1 MSLSYILLEKD
12 FETSRDG
19 LTYKVKAT
27 AVFLVHQLPPEVGK
41 WHVNFDVRTGQL
53 TAYAPDQRL
62 ISKAAAQRAA
72 EQAFDSGEV
81 EQFIE
86 ANLKTW
92 IIIGAID
99 PVLRR

>member
-1 MSLSYILLEKD
+1 MSQSHILLEKE

-19 LTYKVKAT
+19 FTYKVKAT
-27 AVFLVHQLPPEVGK
+27 AVFLVHQLPEAGK
-41 WHVNFDVRTGQL
+41 WHVNFDVRTGQP

-72 EQAFDSGEV
+72 AQAFDSGEV
-81 EQFIE
+81 ERFIE

-92 IIIGAID
+92 IIIGAIH
-99 PVLRR
+99 PVLSR